1 MGAARHPDS
10 ALTTT
15 GHVAYVCYGAR
26 RAVGLKRLSLL
37 VFLALCAAGALAS
50 TASSLAWDDSVCP
63 DVAGENTATCSP
75 GTVGVPYSL
84 TFKEREGSGCG
95 PGKQTFAFDSGS
107 LPPGLSVRSDGLL
120 SGTPT
125 QAGTFKFFVKM
136 SEPKD
141 EPETCSASESEREF
155 TLVINPG
162 VPPPPPLPKL
172 TIGPEQSGVPNG
184 TVGTSYSLPMTANL
198 PDGKAW
204 SIAAGALP
212 PGLSIGTSDGV
223 ISGTP
228 TVAGTYSFA
237 VLAVI
242 DSQRSDTKAL
252 AIVVRDP
259 LVVAPAPTFESNG
272 SNQAPL
278 SEVGRP
284 YRFGLSATGG
294 SQIYA
299 WTIDG
304 VLPRGVRFWAN
315 GSLVGRPR
323 EEGEFPFV
331 VSVRDSEGRTA
342 AYEGLLEVAPRL
354 EILKLQPLHP
364 ARVGRVYRWK
374 LVTAGG
380 IEPTAWRVARGQLPR
395 GLRLDRGLGLLI
407 GVPRKAGRYRFRIQV
422 MDDLGVRSTKTFLL
436 KVAGVP
442 ATKKKRNR
450 S

>member
-1 MGAARHPDS
+1 MSDMS
-10 ALTTT
+10 ASLP
-15 GHVAYVCYGAR
+15 GS
-26 RAVGLKRLSLL
+26 VGLKRLSLL

-50 TASSLAWDDSVCP
+50 IASSLAWDDSVCP
-63 DVAGENTATCSP
+63 DVAGEHTATCPP

-125 QAGTFKFFVKM
+125 LAGTFKFFVKM

-155 TLVINPG
+155 TLVINSG
-162 VPPPPPLPKL
+162 VPPPTPPTSPSPLPKL
-172 TIGPEQSGVPNG
+172 TIGPEQSGVPLG
-184 TVGTSYSLPMTANL
+184 TVGTSYSLPMTADL
-198 PDGKAW
+198 PDAKAW
-204 SIAAGALP
+204 SIAVGTLP
-212 PGLSIGTSDGV
+212 PGLAIGASDGM

-228 TVAGTYSFA
+228 TAPGTYSFT

-242 DSQRSDTKAL
+242 DAQRSDTKAL
-252 AIVVRDP
+252 AIVIREP
-259 LVVAPAPTFESNG
+259 LVVAAPELEGTG
-272 SNQAPL
+272 SNALPL

-284 YRFGLSATGG
+284 YRFALSATGG

-315 GSLVGRPR
+315 GSIVGRPR
-323 EEGEFPFV
+323 EEGEFPFAV
-331 VSVRDSEGRTA
+331 AVRDSEGRTA
-342 AYEGLLEVAPRL
+342 TYEGLLEVAPRL
-354 EILKLQPLHP
+354 EILKLHPVRP
-364 ARVGRVYRWK
+364 ARVGKLYRWRFE
-374 LVTAGG
+374 TTGG
-380 IEPTAWRVARGQLPR
+380 VEPTTWRIPRGRLPR
-395 GLRLDRGLGLLI
+395 GVHLDRELGMLT
-407 GVPRKAGRYRFRIQV
+407 GVPRKAGRYRFRIQA

>member
-1 MGAARHPDS
+1 MPAPLPGS
-10 ALTTT
+10 
-15 GHVAYVCYGAR
+15 
-26 RAVGLKRLSLL
+26 VGLKRLSLL

-162 VPPPPPLPKL
+162 VPPPPPPPPPPPLPKL

-237 VLAVI
+237 VLAAI
-242 DSQRSDTKAL
+242 DAQRSDTKAL

-284 YRFGLSATGG
+284 YRFALSATGG
-294 SQIYA
+294 SQVYA
-299 WTIDG
+299 WTLSAG
-304 VLPRGVRFWAN
+304 SLPRGLRFWAN
-315 GSLVGRPR
+315 GSIVGRPR
-323 EEGEFPFV
+323 VEGEFPFAV
-331 VSVRDSEGRTA
+331 AVRDSEGRTA
-342 AYEGLLEVAPRL
+342 TYEGLLQVAPRL
-354 EILKLQPLHP
+354 ELLKLQPLRP

-374 LVTAGG
+374 LTTAGG
-380 IEPTAWRVARGQLPR
+380 IEPMTWRVPRGRLPR
-395 GLRLDRGLGLLI
+395 GVRLDRELGLLT
-407 GVPRKAGRYRFRIQV
+407 GVPRKAGRYRFRVQV
-422 MDDLGVRSTKTFLL
+422 RDDLGVPSTRTFLL
-436 KVAGVP
+436 KVAGAP
-442 ATKKKRNR
+442 AKKTR
-450 S
+450 SRS

>member
-1 MGAARHPDS
+1 MS
-10 ALTTT
+10 ATLP
-15 GHVAYVCYGAR
+15 GS
-26 RAVGLKRLSLL
+26 VGLKRLSLL

-162 VPPPPPLPKL
+162 VPPPPPPPPPPPLPKL

-228 TVAGTYSFA
+228 TVAGTYSFT

-242 DSQRSDTKAL
+242 DAQRSDTQEL
-252 AIVVRDP
+252 AIVVHDP
-259 LVVAPAPTFESNG
+259 LVVAPEPTFESNG

-284 YRFGLSATGG
+284 YRFALSATGG
-294 SQIYA
+294 SQVYA
-299 WTIDG
+299 WTLSAG
-304 VLPRGVRFWAN
+304 SLPRGLRFWAN
-315 GSLVGRPR
+315 GSIVGRPR
-323 EEGEFPFV
+323 VEGEFPFAV
-331 VSVRDSEGRTA
+331 AVRDSEGRTA
-342 AYEGLLEVAPRL
+342 TYEGLLEVAPRL
-354 EILKLQPLHP
+354 ELLKLRPLRP
-364 ARVGRVYRWK
+364 ARVGKVYRW
-374 LVTAGG
+374 TFTTTGG
-380 IEPTAWRVARGQLPR
+380 IEPTAWRVPRGRLPR
-395 GLRLDRGLGLLI
+395 GVRLDRELGLLT
-407 GVPRKAGRYRFRIQV
+407 GVPRKAGRYRFRVQV
-422 MDDLGVRSTKTFLL
+422 RDDLGVPSTRTFLL
-436 KVAGVP
+436 KVAGAP
-442 ATKKKRNR
+442 AKKTR
-450 S
+450 SRS